1 MIVRTLNSND
11 RDVRRRTGKA
21 GAGAREGA
29 STSSVASTAPVQ
41 KSPFEEILDEV
52 LPAERTGATGDLH
65 SLWKSLPDAERELM
79 NHPSNANLYRYRDIV
94 IAIARETLRRNTRVK
109 KLRRRNRHGDVI
121 ELSVVE
127 FVDERLQ
134 KMANLMHA
142 PGNSAFLMLKT
153 VEEIRGALL
162 DVRE

>member
-1 MIVRTLNSND
+1 MQVRTLSTND
-11 RDVRRRTGKA
+11 RELRRRTGKS
-21 GAGAREGA
+21 GTREGSAA
-29 STSSVASTAPVQ
+29 SRTSATAPVQ

-52 LPAERTGATGDLH
+52 LPAERAGAPNDLH

-79 NHPSNANLYRYRDIV
+79 DHPSNANLYRYRDLV
-94 IAIARETLRRNTRVK
+94 IAIARETLRRNARVK

-121 ELSVVE
+121 ELSIVE